1 MAKSPHLSKHL
12 AAIME
17 LSVLINEKTSA
28 DCFVHYYP
36 PTAYSSGL
44 HLSVYPAGYDPLA
57 RAKEYAEPWDIL
69 TEDKLCQIR
78 RHLVDLYQ
86 EKTGDK
92 LWNLLP

>member
-17 LSVLINEKTSA
+17 LSVLINENTSA
-28 DCFVHYYP
+28 DCIIHYYP
-36 PTAYSSGL
+36 FHPGGGL
-44 HLSVYPAGYDPLA
+44 HLNVYPNGYEKDLDA
-57 RAKEYAEPWDIL
+57 DFTLPWDIL
-69 TEDKLCQIR
+69 TEEVLCDLR
-78 RHLVDLYQ
+78 RKLVDLYQ

>member
-1 MAKSPHLSKHL
+1 MANHPNLGKHL

-17 LSVLINEKTSA
+17 LSVLINENTSA
-28 DCFVHYYP
+28 ECIIHYYP
-36 PTAYSSGL
+36 FYPGGGL
-44 HLSVYPAGYDPLA
+44 HMSVYPDGYSPSESPELA
-57 RAKEYAEPWDIL
+57 LPWDIL

-78 RHLVDLYQ
+78 RHLVNLYQ